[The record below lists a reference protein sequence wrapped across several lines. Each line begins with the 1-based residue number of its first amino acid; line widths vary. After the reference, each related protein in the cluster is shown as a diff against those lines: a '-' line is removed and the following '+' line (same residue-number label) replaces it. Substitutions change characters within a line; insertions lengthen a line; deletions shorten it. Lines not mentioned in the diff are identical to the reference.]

1 MHNGSKKCK
10 LKKNTL
16 KTFFFFFFFFSPRY
30 SWAIPN
36 IIVTCFSW
44 EGKAWSYDSLA
55 PLHLRIRTYYMLPES
70 SIFIHPLSLSIGHN
84 FRYSTFACV
93 PLSAFLNIQTES
105 NKEDDMYYRT
115 SKAWSPTLSTQED
128 PLVHGLETHSSSSI
142 SQFAPVNPGLQ
153 LHLYPWAT
161 STHVASLLHG
171 LDAQLKIAVM
181 WSDVN
186 ELDKLHIC
194 SKIDYGYSL

>member
-1 MHNGSKKCK
+1 
-10 LKKNTL
+10 
-16 KTFFFFFFFFSPRY
+16 
-30 SWAIPN
+30 
-36 IIVTCFSW
+36 
-44 EGKAWSYDSLA
+44 
-55 PLHLRIRTYYMLPES
+55 MLPES
-70 SIFIHPLSLSIGHN
+70 SILVHPLSLSIGHN
-84 FRYSTFACV
+84 FRYSTFVCV
-93 PLSAFLNIQTES
+93 PLSSFLNIQTES

-115 SKAWSPTLSTQED
+115 SKAWSPTLSTQVD

-181 WSDVN
+181 WSDVS

-194 SKIDYGYSL
+194 SKIDYGYSLEISKIINISLQCNRSIFHSTRHNAEIIESQFYQQSIVVCKRSCHSPIHWLGNVAPWP